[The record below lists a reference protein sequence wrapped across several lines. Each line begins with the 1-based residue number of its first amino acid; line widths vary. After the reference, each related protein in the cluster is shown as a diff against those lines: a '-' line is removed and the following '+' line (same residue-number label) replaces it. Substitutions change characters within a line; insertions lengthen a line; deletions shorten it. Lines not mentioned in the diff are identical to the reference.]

1 MKKRKRKQEKN
12 STFIRYRLYSN
23 RYIREYILHSV
34 QNPPPPNY
42 FSFLSLFFII
52 VSLTGYALNS
62 LYIILCL
69 YIYIV
74 KSSTCKSFST
84 AQLNNNLSSNIIN
97 IRKLLPD
104 HAYPLDVTSRT
115 VCMAGRST
123 GISYRGCP
131 VVREFM
137 SRRAVKTVD
146 VYKNHR

>member
-12 STFIRYRLYSN
+12 STFIRYRLYSD
-23 RYIREYILHSV
+23 RYIHKYILHSLV
-34 QNPPPPNY
+34 YRTPPPPNY

-62 LYIILCL
+62 LYMF
-69 YIYIV
+69 V

-137 SRRAVKTVD
+137 SRRAVRTVD

>member
-1 MKKRKRKQEKN
+1 MNTCVRNNGKREKIKERKRKQEKK

-23 RYIREYILHSV
+23 RYTHSV
-34 QNPPPPNY
+34 QTPPPLFF
-42 FSFLSLFFII
+42 FSLSFFII
-52 VSLTGYALNS
+52 VSLIDYALNS
-62 LYIILCL
+62 LYMF
-69 YIYIV
+69 V
-74 KSSTCKSFST
+74 KSSKCKSFST
-84 AQLNNNLSSNIIN
+84 AQLNNILSSNIIN

>member
-23 RYIREYILHSV
+23 RYIHAYILHSV
-34 QNPPPPNY
+34 QNPPPNY

-52 VSLTGYALNS
+52 VSLTGYTLNS
-62 LYIILCL
+62 LYMF
-69 YIYIV
+69 V